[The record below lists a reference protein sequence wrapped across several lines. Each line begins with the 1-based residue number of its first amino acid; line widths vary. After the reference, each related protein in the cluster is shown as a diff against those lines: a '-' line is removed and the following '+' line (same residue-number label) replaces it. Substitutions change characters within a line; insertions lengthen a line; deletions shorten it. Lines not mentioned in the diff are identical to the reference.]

1 MTEKFNLTDLKA
13 EGLIVSSSPHL
24 RSNETVQRTML
35 DVIIAMVPA
44 MIASAYFFGLR
55 ACAVILTGVIAA
67 VASEW
72 LSAKLMK
79 RENTIFDLSAV
90 VTGVL
95 IAFNVPANMPLYMV
109 AFGSIF
115 AIVVVKQLFGGLGNN
130 FVNPALAGRAVLM
143 ASWTKE
149 IANNFIAPGVDAVA
163 TSTPLQTGE
172 MLPLWDMFIG
182 RMPGCLGEVSA
193 LALILGG
200 VYLIARRVI
209 SWRIPVIYIATTAIL
224 LSAFGYSS
232 VILEQLCAGG
242 LMLGAFFM
250 ATDYTT
256 SPISAKGQ
264 IVFAIGCGLMTSL
277 IRAYGGYPEGVS
289 YSILLMNISTPL
301 IERFT
306 QPKVFGTQKKGAKA

>member
-1 MTEKFNLTDLKA
+1 MTEKFNLTDLKP

-24 RSNETVQRTML
+24 RSNETVQKTML

-44 MIASAYFFGLR
+44 MIASVYFFGFRSCL
-55 ACAVILTGVIAA
+55 VILTGVVAA
-67 VASEW
+67 VAAEWISE
-72 LSAKLMK
+72 KLMK
-79 RENTIFDLSAV
+79 REDTIADLSAV
-90 VTGVL
+90 VTGILV
-95 IAFNVPANMPLYMV
+95 AFNVPANMPLYMV

-182 RMPGCLGEVSA
+182 KMPGCLGEVSA

-200 VYLIARRVI
+200 IYLIARRVI
-209 SWRIPVIYIATTAIL
+209 SWRIPVIYIGTTAVL
-224 LSAFGYSS
+224 LAAFGYSS

-264 IVFAIGCGLMTSL
+264 VVFAIGCGLMTAL

-289 YSILLMNISTPL
+289 YSILLMNIATPL
-301 IERFT
+301 IERYT